1 VRRPERE
8 SDASSSPGGAI
19 GESGFR
25 EALRAAERWRALAD
39 SAEPGMAIVSGGEQS
54 LGAVIEANAALA
66 RMVDIAAEQLVALP
80 VTSLISAEDAERVR
94 GALRSVSTGGGV
106 STIEA
111 AVLPRSGEPRPV
123 TLTITSTL
131 YGDHPGEELVLR
143 LHDRTN
149 ESELVA
155 ELGRTVDRLERSNE
169 ELAGLA
175 RITVHDLAAPL
186 RALSGLVDLLPE
198 ADLSPGTKRTLDAI
212 RSAIDRMQAMVAGVT
227 SYAEARSDEPKRA
240 LVELNALV
248 ERVRQTLGSEITK
261 CAAKV
266 TVDELP
272 SVLADEYQLERVF
285 LNLITN
291 ALKYAGERRPEIHV
305 YANRAPRAWRISVAD
320 DGMGVQEAD
329 RDRIFDLFARGE
341 VGSGSGIGLAT
352 CRRIVELHGG
362 RVWVEPNEPTGS
374 IFSFTLPDEPS
385 VAGG

>member
-1 VRRPERE
+1 M
-8 SDASSSPGGAI
+8 GK
-19 GESGFR
+19 SGVK
-25 EALRAAERWRALAD
+25 EALHAAERQRALAD
-39 SAEPGMAIVSGGEQS
+39 GAQSGLAIVSGDEHS
-54 LGAVIEANAALA
+54 FGAVIEANAPLA
-66 RMVDIAAEQLVALP
+66 RMVDIASEQLVGLP
-80 VTSLISAEDAERVR
+80 VTSLVSVKDAGRVR
-94 GALRSVSTGGGV
+94 EALRSVCTAGGV
-106 STIEA
+106 STLEA
-111 AVLPRSGEPRPV
+111 VVAPRVGRPRPAA
-123 TLTITSTL
+123 LTITPAPH
-131 YGDHPGEELVLR
+131 GDLPAKELVLR
-143 LHDRTN
+143 LDDRTN

-186 RALSGLVDLLPE
+186 RAVSGLLDLLPH
-198 ADLSPGTKRTLDAI
+198 ADVSADTKLTLDAI

-240 LVELNALV
+240 LVKLNALV
-248 ERVRQTLGSEITK
+248 ERVRQTLASEIAK
-261 CAAKV
+261 CAARV
-266 TVDELP
+266 TVGELP

-285 LNLITN
+285 LNLISN
-291 ALKYAGERRPEIHV
+291 ALKYSGERSPEIHV

-320 DGMGVQEAD
+320 RGIGVREAD

-362 RVWVEPNEPTGS
+362 SVWVEPNEPVGS
-374 IFSFTLPDEPS
+374 IFSFTLPDEPT